1 MENQESGNPTSTTDY
16 DDLGDLVYYDD
27 EKKSR
32 DIYGVQPK
40 RNKALK
46 LLALHILKHLPED
59 ILREE
64 PDFSSIKSNEAI
76 PDYGPCMECDIPI
89 LTEDPPRS
97 LILNVCGDM
106 IHRTCARGIDKR
118 GTLYCSCGMEE
129 DSDPLLLLEDLEFD
143 DDDLFEEACD
153 KCSEVISK
161 VPLLRLNASVS
172 KPVVLLPCRH
182 KTHFECISNKSKLC
196 PKCPSID
203 DLEKEGYYISPTFDE
218 ASKKRKRKDDSRKSS
233 RGTKAQTIIR
243 ELSIRPASEVSIGT
257 LPEDSDMREVSNQFH
272 KLYYEIDDAE
282 KNGDRANRDLVSFY
296 FRFGKALSE
305 RLAILLQSNPPQTAH
320 TKLNKE
326 VKEKL
331 PKNANN
337 GMVRKRT
344 DTARKI
350 YDIFSAIGEDKIRR
364 IKSFTAYSFLD
375 LTRSEVAYI
384 VKNFEE

>member
-27 EKKSR
+27 DGGREKSTER
-32 DIYGVQPK
+32 APK
-40 RNKALK
+40 GTSQ
-46 LLALHILKHLPED
+46 E
-59 ILREE
+59 
-64 PDFSSIKSNEAI
+64 SNLSNN
-76 PDYGPCMECDIPI
+76 ME
-89 LTEDPPRS
+89 
-97 LILNVCGDM
+97 
-106 IHRTCARGIDKR
+106 
-118 GTLYCSCGMEE
+118 
-129 DSDPLLLLEDLEFD
+129 EDLEFD